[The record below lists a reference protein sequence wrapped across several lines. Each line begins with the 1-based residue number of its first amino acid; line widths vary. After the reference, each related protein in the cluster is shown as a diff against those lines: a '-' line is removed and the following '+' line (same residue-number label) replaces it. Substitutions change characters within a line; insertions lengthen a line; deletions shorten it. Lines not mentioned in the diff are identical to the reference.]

1 DCTTASARHSRG
13 SRAGSPSTRCSTAFP
28 TWRSLT
34 TISSARPRRPSAGGR
49 PCPSTSAEPT
59 MSEQHEMR
67 VLVTG
72 VDADGRSCVV
82 SEQVGLDP
90 VPDGAFHFG
99 AVHRPPSGPPPAG
112 PAARTERMD
121 VQVPPGIAQWV
132 VVDYEPGG
140 VQEWHHTDT
149 VDFDLVLQ
157 GSIDLTLDDGVHH

>member
-1 DCTTASARHSRG
+1 MANAH
-13 SRAGSPSTRCSTAFP
+13 A
-28 TWRSLT
+28 
-34 TISSARPRRPSAGGR
+34 
-49 PCPSTSAEPT
+49 
-59 MSEQHEMR
+59 MR
-67 VLVTG
+67 VLITG
-72 VDADGRSCVV
+72 VDADGKSCVV

-99 AVHRPPSGPPPAG
+99 VVHRTPSGPPPAG

-149 VDFDLVLQ
+149 IDFNHVLS
-157 GSIDLTLDDGVHH
+157 GSIDLTLDDGVHHLEAGDGAVVNGVDHAWQAGADGCRLSVLFLGTPPRA